1 MTLLGNLGTNI
12 KLIKLAN
19 GINHV
24 NISGVYYCLHG
35 WHVISRLAL
44 IGTIPTKDSR
54 GTLEFPF
61 NKNH

>member
-1 MTLLGNLGTNI
+1 MALLGSLGTYI

-24 NISGVYYCLHG
+24 NISRAYYGLHG

-44 IGTIPTKDSR
+44 TYR
-54 GTLEFPF
+54 Y
-61 NKNH
+61 